1 MTERTVLKISRRN
14 LVTAAAI
21 VPAAA
26 IRGSAANSAVTVGLI
41 GCGGRGTHDAGL
53 LVKEVPNARLVALAD
68 VFEDRVARAKKAT
81 GVQNVKEYPSGDA
94 LLSAGGVDAVII
106 ATPVYLHPEHFEAAV
121 RAKKHIYIEK
131 PAGVDVEGCRRVM
144 RAADSAG
151 SALNITFGF
160 QQRYGQ
166 GYLKAKAL
174 ADSGAIGKIRM
185 AHSHWIKG
193 AVPPNVKPTKR
204 PV

>member
-1 MTERTVLKISRRN
+1 MTERTAPKISRRN

-94 LLSAGGVDAVII
+94 LLAAGSVDAVII
-106 ATPVYLHPEHFEAAV
+106 ATPVYLHPEHFEAAAPGEEAHLY
-121 RAKKHIYIEK
+121 RKT
-131 PAGVDVEGCRRVM
+131 CRPR
-144 RAADSAG
+144 RGRCQAP
-151 SALNITFGF
+151 
-160 QQRYGQ
+160 YG
-166 GYLKAKAL
+166 GRRL
-174 ADSGAIGKIRM
+174 G
-185 AHSHWIKG
+185 
-193 AVPPNVKPTKR
+193 R
-204 PV
+204 PQPQ